1 MVEAANGPTTAA
13 GDAELNERGIVVVP
27 DVLANAG
34 GVVASY
40 FEWVQDR
47 EGYAW
52 DAALVSER
60 VASTIERAFV
70 SVVERAESLDL
81 PLRQAATVVG
91 VARIAEATTLRG
103 LFP

>member
-1 MVEAANGPTTAA
+1 M
-13 GDAELNERGIVVVP
+13 L
-27 DVLANAG
+27 
-34 GVVASY
+34 VASY